1 MIKSILIAILVLIVV
16 AFLFLAYF
24 AVCFVGVCQALGAR
38 GQAIEWSRNY
48 WNTMSQKRWD
58 ELSEEEKDDLV
69 KAYATILDDCG
80 ACNQTDYELREYL
93 RKTLPLKIITSDD
106 YFRKIDNLLQKRWE
120 DLSEDEKDFLVT
132 DRRMRLEDFGK
143 CDHTDDE
150 IREYLRKHLPIITI
164 NLSNTLSVNDNINE

>member
-80 ACNQTDYELREYL
+80 AYNQTDYEL
-93 RKTLPLKIITSDD
+93 
-106 YFRKIDNLLQKRWE
+106 
-120 DLSEDEKDFLVT
+120 
-132 DRRMRLEDFGK
+132 
-143 CDHTDDE
+143 
-150 IREYLRKHLPIITI
+150 REYLRKHLPIITI